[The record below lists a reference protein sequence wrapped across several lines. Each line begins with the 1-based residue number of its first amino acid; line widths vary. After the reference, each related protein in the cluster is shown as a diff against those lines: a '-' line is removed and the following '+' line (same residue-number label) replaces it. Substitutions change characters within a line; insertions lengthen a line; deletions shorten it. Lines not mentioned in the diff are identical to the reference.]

1 MTQSTY
7 ENITLTAPDM
17 SCGHCEMSVQNRLGA
32 LEGVAEVKA
41 SSQTKHIDLSFDPS
55 KVTLET
61 IKAEL
66 DDEGYPVAE

>member
-7 ENITLTAPDM
+7 ETITLTAPDM

-32 LEGVAEVKA
+32 LEGVAGVKA

>member
-1 MTQSTY
+1 MAQSTY
-7 ENITLTAPDM
+7 ETITLTAPDM
-17 SCGHCEMSVQNRLGA
+17 SCGHCEASVQNRLGA
-32 LEGVAEVKA
+32 LEGVSTVKA
-41 SSQTKHIDLSFDPS
+41 SAQSKHIDLSYDPS